1 MNPEKYAL
9 YMLNIKH
16 RIHHI
21 LTMDS
26 RNADIAEIKDTGIHI
41 AWDIELEEKA
51 LQIRKIT
58 ELIAS
63 ATIEIAGITK
73 GINMEKPIRIFD
85 EKAQEKMSKETGQKD
100 YPYPKPYK
108 NRLSEYTK
116 EDYRIPTPEG
126 EKLVVKLHSIEQYP
140 SPEDII
146 AIYDN
151 SSDIVHSNP
160 RNTSYKSSMKH
171 KNKII
176 DWTQQIMKLLDNHTI
191 EIPRENKSYLCQLHF
206 DKTEEN
212 INTMNIIPIPITHT
226 SKGDDIHLLFT
237 LPPHIP
243 QFSIPKLYT
252 GHPS

>member
-73 GINMEKPIRIFD
+73 GINMEKPIRIFRF
-85 EKAQEKMSKETGQKD
+85 KETGQKD

-116 EDYRIPTPEG
+116 EDYRILTPEG
-126 EKLVVKLHSIEQYP
+126 EKLVAKLHSVEQYP

-146 AIYDN
+146 AIYDCTAIGN
-151 SSDIVHSNP
+151 
-160 RNTSYKSSMKH
+160 
-171 KNKII
+171 
-176 DWTQQIMKLLDNHTI
+176 
-191 EIPRENKSYLCQLHF
+191 
-206 DKTEEN
+206 
-212 INTMNIIPIPITHT
+212 
-226 SKGDDIHLLFT
+226 
-237 LPPHIP
+237 
-243 QFSIPKLYT
+243 
-252 GHPS
+252 